1 MTSNIPQAAT
11 DRIELPIEFVEELW
25 PGTVISPPRP
35 RRTAPVA
42 RTHVRTPASAIAFE
56 VLHGALVFLSGL
68 SRRKRSK
75 VLPAA

>member
-1 MTSNIPQAAT
+1 MTSNTPHAAPA
-11 DRIELPIEFVEELW
+11 RIELPVEFVEELW
-25 PGTVISPPRP
+25 PGTVISPPRT
-35 RRTAPVA
+35 RRAAPVA
-42 RTHVRTPASAIAFE
+42 RTQSRTHASAMAFE